1 MLEVVSMKTY
11 IRDINELTDSRELL
25 ESKPHPFIPIF
36 ITIICLSLFI
46 ALIWSYIGEMDVVA
60 KTSGVVRPNEAISTV
75 QSEVMGKASGVFFY
89 EGKEIKAGEKL
100 FSLEIDDLTVQK
112 QIFSVDLQK
121 EKGELEN
128 LIKLKES
135 IEGKKNLFT
144 KNAMLETEFYEQY
157 LKYELDYQKLESELI
172 GNNLQLEKIEQDL
185 QSNNSTLNVEME
197 RLANQEN
204 KNHIDVQKLEEDK
217 TKIGELIHNYTL
229 LEKSVVLNQDNLK
242 DIKDKKFNNLYSEFE
257 NSLEKLNNQ
266 VNIKKEQYDRSVLLG
281 EKYIPRVQ
289 LENEKK
295 EYEAALL
302 EVETYRNNKLL
313 EIRNTIDNYREQL
326 KVVEKDLLLLTKGS
340 PIKTEEK
347 SIHTQKNAL
356 MEKKEMI
363 GKEIAQGEKYKE
375 ITLEK
380 FKTDKIVEIN
390 GLILNKEKVVKSLED
405 NLQTINLQIE
415 ERTVKSPID
424 GIVNVSTE
432 LNIGDLV
439 QPGMDIVTIVPRTE
453 SKYKVVLSVL
463 NRDINRLSIGDEV
476 KYHFLALPY
485 KEYGELKGTITKI
498 STDSTID
505 PSSGLSFYK
514 VEATIKNEPLYSY
527 KGKIGEIKVGMLT
540 EAYVISD
547 SKKILHFILEKI
559 NLRE

>member
-144 KNAMLETEFYEQY
+144 KNAMQETEFYEQY

-405 NLQTINLQIE
+405 NLQTINLQID

-514 VEATIKNEPLYSY
+514 VEATINNEPLYSY